1 MKIYNSCVMLRY
13 VPPQLLLGFA
23 GAEDADPAAI
33 GTLTE
38 FSPTATIPT
47 WAAAH
52 SRRSSETLVRA
63 RPAYPNPFR

>member
-13 VPPQLLLGFA
+13 VPPQLLGFA

-47 WAAAH
+47 RAAAH
-52 SRRSSETLVRA
+52 SRRSSETLVWA
-63 RPAYPNPFR
+63 GPAYPNPAR